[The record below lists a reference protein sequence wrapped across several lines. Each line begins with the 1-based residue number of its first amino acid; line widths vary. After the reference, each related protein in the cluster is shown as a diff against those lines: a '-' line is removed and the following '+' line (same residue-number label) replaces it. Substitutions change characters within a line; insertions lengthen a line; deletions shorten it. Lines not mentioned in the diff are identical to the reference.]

1 MKLKPTR
8 IKVSAKEQE
17 KSIRI
22 EINALDKKDGRKVFS
37 FNLYE
42 TNLDAVMRVLVMT
55 FETITQQIFPEDIKR
70 ELLMDPGMMI
80 VQRQRGA
87 GKKIAMV
94 QSVKHCIMEG
104 GKVGIPGVKEPDGW
118 LEILK
123 SLKVEIIAEPM
134 KKKDEITGYTFCRK
148 KD

>member
-42 TNLDAVMRVLVMT
+42 TDLDEVMKMLVIT
-55 FETITQQIFPEDIKR
+55 FETFWGHFKTIRQAVVDQPVTNPFDAILLA
-70 ELLMDPGMMI
+70 ELD
-80 VQRQRGA
+80 
-87 GKKIAMV
+87 
-94 QSVKHCIMEG
+94 
-104 GKVGIPGVKEPDGW
+104 W
-118 LEILK
+118 
-123 SLKVEIIAEPM
+123 
-134 KKKDEITGYTFCRK
+134 
-148 KD
+148 

>member
-42 TNLDAVMRVLVMT
+42 TDLEAVMRVLVMT
-55 FETITQQIFPEDIKR
+55 FETITKEIFPEDIKR
-70 ELLMDPGMMI
+70 ELLMDPGMLI

-94 QSVKHCIMEG
+94 ASVKHTIMEG

-118 LEILK
+118 LSILS

-134 KKKDEITGYTFCRK
+134 TVNDKVKGYVFYRK

>member
-42 TNLDAVMRVLVMT
+42 TDLEAVMRVLVMT
-55 FETITQQIFPEDIKR
+55 FETITKEIFPEDIKK

-87 GKKIAMV
+87 GRKVAMV
-94 QSVKHCIMEG
+94 RSVKHTIMQG

-118 LEILK
+118 LHILS

-134 KKKDEITGYTFCRK
+134 EVNGKKKGYVFFRK